1 MEIEMKQRLRS
12 VLYVPA
18 LNEKA
23 LRKSATL
30 DVDAVIF
37 DLEDSV
43 FPEQKSQARS
53 RLAEFLAKERE
64 QFQSKYLAI
73 RINAQDTAFWKDDL
87 AMVNLVKPDAVVL
100 PKVVSPQVIVDT
112 TAALC
117 AGNGTQPKIWCMVE
131 NPLGILRLENTV
143 ENGIKAGL
151 ECLILGTNDLVKD
164 SDLDPGKDRSNLLP
178 WFSHVMLVAKS
189 FGVAVIDG
197 VLNDINNTEAL
208 RAESEMAKALG
219 MSGKTIIH
227 PSQVDVVNQ
236 CFDPSPEQIS
246 WWRKIVEAYNQPEH
260 ASSGVINLEGTMVER
275 LHLEIAQRRLQE
287 YDRT

>member
-1 MEIEMKQRLRS
+1 MKQRLRS